1 MEQKKQ
7 SRRWGSELFELL
19 GSMRFAIS
27 LLMIVCVASAIGT
40 ILQQNQ
46 TEITYVDMFGTYW
59 YQVFSK
65 FDVAQIYNT
74 WWFLVIMAFLVIST
88 SICLIRNV
96 PKMVKDMRSFRDYV
110 RITSLR
116 AFPHKIDVHTDYPQ
130 QQSVDMAKVWL
141 KRHGYAFRE
150 KIDGDTVLLASKK
163 GSSNR
168 LGYIFAHLAIVV
180 VCIGGLLDS
189 ELLNRMQ
196 TWTGAKKPIP
206 MDARFMSDVPDSS
219 RFAPDNPS
227 FRGNILVSEGDS
239 AQHAMLLLG
248 GDSFLQALPFTVKL
262 NKFIVEY
269 YELNGMPKRFA
280 SDVTITDHETG
291 KVEDKIIEVNHP
303 YSIHG
308 VMLYQSSFDDG
319 GSKVD
324 LIAHPVQGASTATF
338 EVKTQVNQP
347 VALPPLTVRGREEQ
361 YQLTVNELRPINVE
375 DLSSPED
382 LSAPKDFEK
391 QILAV
396 TGSAAAKNNEKVRNV
411 GPLVSYTLTDS
422 RNQSIEYRNYMLPML
437 LDERLV
443 FLVGIRLPGQDGFSY
458 VRMPADETGKLDE
471 FLALRAAFNDPIK
484 RKAAAQAYADK
495 VQDSRID
502 KANAIVLAERALE
515 IFAHSGFKGIDD
527 HVDGVNAP
535 TEQRV
540 PENLREPMKQILRD
554 YLVFSAIELRGMVR
568 QELGMPALDFSQ
580 GTPAQMEQQ
589 ARWFDSALR
598 ALSDLPHYQAPL
610 MFQMRSYEHVQ
621 ASVLQAT
628 RSPGKYIVY
637 LGSLLLILGVFAMF
651 YIRER
656 RIWLWVN
663 PDGEQGSQIRAAM
676 TSQKRT
682 MDFKNEYEQFKQD
695 FAELERK

>member
-1 MEQKKQ
+1 MKQKKP
-7 SRRWGSELFELL
+7 SRNWGQELFELF

-46 TEITYVDMFGTYW
+46 TEITYVDMFGTFW
-59 YQVFSK
+59 YQIFAK

-116 AFPHKIDVHTDYPQ
+116 AFHHKIDVQTDYPKE
-130 QQSVDMAKVWL
+130 QSLEMAKVWL

-150 KIDGDTVLLASKK
+150 KVDGDTVLLASKK

-180 VCIGGLLDS
+180 ICIGGLLDS
-189 ELLNRMQ
+189 ELINRMQ
-196 TWTGAKKPIP
+196 MWTGAKQPIP
-206 MDARFMSDVPDSS
+206 VDARFMSDVPANS
-219 RFAPDNPS
+219 RFSPENPS

-239 AQHAMLLLG
+239 AQNAMLLLG
-248 GDSFLQALPFTVKL
+248 GDTFLQSLPFTLKL

-303 YSIHG
+303 YTIHG
-308 VMLYQSSFDDG
+308 ITLYQSSFDDG

-324 LIAHPVQGASTATF
+324 LVAHPVQGASAATYD
-338 EVKTQVNQP
+338 VKTQVNQP
-347 VALPPLTVRGREEQ
+347 VMLPPVMNRGVQEQ

-375 DLSSPED
+375 DLSTPED
-382 LSAPKDFEK
+382 LAAPKDFEK

-422 RNQSIEYRNYMLPML
+422 RNQSIEYRNYMLPMI

-443 FLVGIRLPGQDGFSY
+443 YLVGIRLPGQAGFSY

-471 FLALRAAFNDPIK
+471 FLGLRAAFNDPVK
-484 RKAAAQAYADK
+484 RKAAAQAYAEK
-495 VQDSRID
+495 VQDERID

-515 IFAHSGFKGIDD
+515 IYSRNGFKGIDD
-527 HVDGVNAP
+527 HIDGVNAP
-535 TEQRV
+535 NEQRV

-554 YLVFSAIELRGMVR
+554 YVVFSAIELRGMVR
-568 QELGMPALDFSQ
+568 QELGMPTLDFAQ
-580 GTPAQMEQQ
+580 GNAQQMEQQ
-589 ARWFDSALR
+589 ARWFDTALR
-598 ALSDLPHYQAPL
+598 AISDLAHYQGPVML
-610 MFQMRSYEHVQ
+610 QLRSYEHIQ
-621 ASVLQAT
+621 ASVIQAT
-628 RSPGKYIVY
+628 RSPGKMTVY

-663 PDGEQGSQIRAAM
+663 TDGEHGSQIRAAM

-682 MDFKNEYEQFKQD
+682 MDFNNEFEQFKQD

>member
-1 MEQKKQ
+1 MEQKKP
-7 SRRWGSELFELL
+7 SRRWGPELFELL
-19 GSMRFAIS
+19 GSMRFAIC
-27 LLMIVCVASAIGT
+27 LLMIISIGSAIGT
-40 ILQQNQ
+40 VLQQNQ
-46 TEITYVDMFGTYW
+46 PEITYVDMFGTYW

-88 SICLIRNV
+88 TICLIRNV
-96 PKMVKDMRSFRDYV
+96 PKMIKDMRSFRDYV

-116 AFPHKIDVHTDYPQ
+116 AFPHKIDVQTNYSQ
-130 QQSVDMAKVWL
+130 EQSVEMAKVWL

-150 KIDGDTVLLASKK
+150 KVDGETVLLASKK

-180 VCIGGLLDS
+180 ICIGGLLDS

-196 TWTGAKKPIP
+196 MWTGAKQPIP
-206 MDARFMSDVPDSS
+206 MDARFMSDVPENA
-219 RFAPDNPS
+219 RFSKDNPS
-227 FRGNILVSEGDS
+227 FRGNVLVSEGDTVDN
-239 AQHAMLLLG
+239 AMLLLG
-248 GDSFLQALPFTVKL
+248 GDAFLQNLPFSVKL

-280 SDVTITDHETG
+280 SDVTITDYETG
-291 KVEDKIIEVNHP
+291 KSENQIIEVNHP
-303 YSIHG
+303 YTIHG
-308 VMLYQSSFDDG
+308 VTLYQSSFDDG

-324 LIAHPVQGASTATF
+324 LVVHPLQGSSTETF
-338 EVKTQVNQP
+338 DVKTQVNQP
-347 VALPPLTVRGREEQ
+347 VALPPINNQGTQEQ
-361 YQLTVNELRPINVE
+361 YQLTVTELRPINVE

-382 LSAPKDFEK
+382 LAQSKDFEK

-411 GPLVSYTLTDS
+411 GPLINYTLTDA
-422 RNQSIEYRNYMLPML
+422 RNQSIEYRNYMLPMI

-443 FLVGIRLPGQDGFSY
+443 FLVGIRLPGQENFSY

-471 FLALRAAFNDPIK
+471 FLALRAAFADPAK
-484 RKAAAQAYADK
+484 RKAAALAYAEK
-495 VQDSRID
+495 VQDTRID
-502 KANAIVLAERALE
+502 KNNAVILAERALG
-515 IFAHSGFKGIDD
+515 IFSRSGFKGIDD
-527 HVDGVNAP
+527 HIEGVNAP
-535 TEQRV
+535 PEQRV

-554 YLVFSAIELRGMVR
+554 YLVFSAIELRAMVR
-568 QELGMPALDFSQ
+568 QDLGLPALDYTS
-580 GTPAQMEQQ
+580 GTQAQMEQQ
-589 ARWFDSALR
+589 ARWFDSSLR
-598 ALSDLPHYQAPL
+598 ALSDLTHYQGPV
-610 MFQMRSYEHVQ
+610 MFQLRSYEHIQ

-628 RSPGKYIVY
+628 RSPGKLTVY

-663 PDGEQGSQIRAAM
+663 RDGEQGSQIRAAM